1 MSMVNITRIETD
13 VLVIGGGGAGC
24 RAALEA
30 ANKGSTVA
38 IAFKLTKRASGC
50 TAKAVSELSA
60 YSAAFGYKDPRDKPL
75 NHFLDTVNEGAGLA
89 DEHLVKILVEEAPK
103 CLEEL
108 VKIGA
113 TFNMHG
119 GRFDQLLADA
129 STLPRAVNHG
139 ANTGRE
145 ILYSLINELEKKG
158 NVTFFENTTVLR
170 LLTNEDTVVGALA
183 IDDITGQF
191 KVFSAKSTVLATGGA
206 CYLYSL
212 SGQPCDLTGTG
223 YGMAYD
229 IGARFVNMEMIQF
242 GPAIIYPVKGYL
254 LVTKYWRLK
263 PRLYNKNG
271 EEFLHKYVPKNLS
284 AEEALRAKEFAFP
297 FNVGHPGM
305 YVDIAMHAE
314 ICAGRGSEH
323 GGIYMDVSHNDPKVI
338 EETIPVTFAWFM
350 ERGIDVR
357 EKPIEIG
364 PVAQCFIGGL
374 KIDSNAKTTVEGLY
388 ACGEAEGTVHGAA
401 RPGGNMLA
409 ASQVFGKI
417 AGINAAKHAHPMSDV
432 VIDEAQITKTIIDIE
447 ILKKKAEG
455 TAAQDVL
462 AQLQKLMW
470 ENVSICRSEKGLT
483 TTLAKIEDIEKDV
496 IPSLKGGSVESTV
509 LAYEIPRMLSVAR
522 MVTESAL
529 MRRES
534 RGCHYRIDYPTRST
548 TEAPRCIE
556 IQGPG
561 KGEIMLKKSRKLED
575 FYLKN

>member
-1 MSMVNITRIETD
+1 MVHMARIETD

-38 IAFKLTKRASGC
+38 IAFKLTKRESGC

-60 YSAAFGYKDPRDKPL
+60 YSAAFGYKDPRDQPL
-75 NHFLDTVNEGAGLA
+75 NHFLDTVNDGAGLA
-89 DEHLVKILVEEAPK
+89 DERLVKILAEEAPK

-113 TFNMHG
+113 TFNMHD

-139 ANTGRE
+139 ADTGRE
-145 ILYSLINELEKKG
+145 ILYSLINELEKNT

-170 LLTNEDTVVGALA
+170 LLTNMDTVVGALA
-183 IDDITGQF
+183 IDDITGEF
-191 KVFSAKSTVLATGGA
+191 KIFSAKSTVLATGGA

-212 SGQPCDLTGTG
+212 SGQPRDLTGTG
-223 YGMAYD
+223 YGMAYEV
-229 IGARFVNMEMIQF
+229 GARFVNMEMIQF

-271 EEFLHKYVPKNLS
+271 EEFLNRYVPKTLT
-284 AEEALRAKEFAFP
+284 ADEALRAKEFAFP

-305 YVDIAMHAE
+305 YVDIAMHEE

-323 GGIYMDVSHNDPKVI
+323 GGIYMDVSYNDPKII

-350 ERGIDVR
+350 KRGIDVR
-357 EKPIEIG
+357 KEPIEIG

-374 KIDSNAKTTVEGLY
+374 KIDSNTKTTVDGLY
-388 ACGEAEGTVHGAA
+388 ACGETEGTVHGAA

-417 AGINAAKHAHPMSDV
+417 AGIAAAKHARPIKGV
-432 VIDEAQITKTIIDIE
+432 VIDEAQITRTITDIE
-447 ILKKKAEG
+447 MLQKKSEG
-455 TAAQDVL
+455 TSARDIL

-470 ENVSICRSEKGLT
+470 ENVSICRNEKGLSA
-483 TTLAKIEDIEKDV
+483 TLAKIADIEKNV
-496 IPSLKGGSVESTV
+496 VSSLKGESLENTI

-522 MVTESAL
+522 LVTKSAL
-529 MRRES
+529 IRRES
-534 RGCHYRIDYPTRST
+534 RGCHYRTDYPERSA

-561 KGEIMLKKSRKLED
+561 EGMITLKKPEKLED
-575 FYLKN
+575 FYLCD